1 VKLGELT
8 VRTSDAALS
17 LQGDEGEFP
26 PGHNGPYGDPETPIR
41 NTAHWANT
49 LIKAFD
55 ITGAR
60 RFRDAARRAIE
71 FLLRPEARPM
81 GATFVCRTNPDK
93 DFCNGL
99 IGQAWVIECLVTA
112 ARTLDDDRCRS
123 VARELFLLH
132 PFIEERGL
140 WQRVNVDGSLG
151 GVDNTF
157 NHQLWFAAAGA
168 QIDPDPAGVISSTV
182 TGFLDRALEGTLRTH
197 RSGRVRQA
205 VGPDNRAVIAKDLL
219 RAALAPVTSRRI
231 RAAMADREVGYH
243 AFNLH
248 GFAMLFR
255 QIPEHPFWMSSGF
268 ARALGFV
275 HTPRFESSLSNR
287 FGGPYNPVGF
297 ETAYAA
303 ETFAGRAGLEA
314 AASGTW
320 IVRQLDRF
328 YDGTTDLMTRN
339 TSDPE
344 TLAARFYEVTRLEGV
359 ELEVGDR

>member
-320 IVRQLDRF
+320 IGRQLDRF

>member
-1 VKLGELT
+1 MKLGELI
-8 VRTSDAALS
+8 VRTSHAALA

-41 NTAHWANT
+41 NTAHWTNT
-49 LIKAFD
+49 LIKAFEISGD
-55 ITGAR
+55 R
-60 RFRDAARRAIE
+60 KYRDAARRAIE
-71 FLLRPEARPM
+71 FLLRSEARPM

-99 IGQAWVIECLVTA
+99 IGQAWIIESLVTA
-112 ARTLDDDRCRS
+112 ARALGDDRCRS
-123 VARELFLLH
+123 VARELFQLH
-132 PFIEERGL
+132 PFIEELGL

-168 QIDPDPAGVISSTV
+168 QIDVDPAGAISSTV
-182 TGFLDRALEGTLRTH
+182 TGFLDRALAGTLRTH

-205 VGPDNRAVIAKDLL
+205 VGPDDTIAVVKGLA

-248 GFAMLFR
+248 GFATLFR
-255 QIPEHPFWMSSGF
+255 QKPEHPLWKSSGF
-268 ARALGFV
+268 ARVLGFV
-275 HTPRFESSLSNR
+275 HTPLFESSLSNR

-320 IVRQLDRF
+320 IARQLDRF

-339 TSDPE
+339 TSDPD
-344 TLAARFYEVTRLEGV
+344 TLAARCYEVTRLEDL